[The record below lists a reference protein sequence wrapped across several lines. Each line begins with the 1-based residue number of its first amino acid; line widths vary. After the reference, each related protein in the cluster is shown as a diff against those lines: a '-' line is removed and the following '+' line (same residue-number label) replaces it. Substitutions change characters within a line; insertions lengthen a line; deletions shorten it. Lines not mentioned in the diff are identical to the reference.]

1 MNALTTGGLE
11 GRTALFV
18 GAGSTGGIGFATA
31 TAMAAAGARVAIADM
46 ASTDVMSLGAEPP
59 GEGHTAHTV
68 DVTDRPS
75 VDRLV
80 AEVGATHGTIHAL
93 VNAAA
98 ILRTGAFLDADFADW
113 TKSFSVN
120 TDGAFHVAQAVA
132 RHMVAEGQGGR
143 IVLIA
148 SNAARIPRLN
158 NAAYSSSK
166 AAVIQLVRCMA
177 LELGRHGITVNA
189 LCPGS
194 TATTMLVDVQAKGD
208 PSRLDGIVKGS
219 IEQWRTGIPLERVAE
234 PADQAAMCVFLASD
248 GGRFVSPGAL
258 RRRCPDLLLL
268 TRVRPG
274 ASPRSTRS
282 ASATRRPRAFR
293 ASPIRACSSASS
305 PARWSIPRSSRRWRS
320 TVPPLWASTL
330 APRPATRQ

>member
-1 MNALTTGGLE
+1 MNALTTGDLS
-11 GRTALFV
+11 GRTALVV

-31 TAMAAAGARVAIADM
+31 TAMAAAGARVAIADRA
-46 ASTDVMSLGAEPP
+46 ASDVLSIVAELP
-59 GEGHTAHTV
+59 GEGHTGHTV

-80 AEVGATHGTIHAL
+80 AEVAEAQGAIHVL

-113 TKSFSVN
+113 AQSFRVN
-120 TDGAFHVAQAVA
+120 TDGTFHVAQAVA
-132 RHMVAEGQGGR
+132 QQMVAQGEGGR

-166 AAVIQLVRCMA
+166 AAVIQLMRCMA

-208 PSRLDGIVKGS
+208 PSRLDGIIKGS
-219 IEQWRTGIPLERVAE
+219 IEQWRTGIPLGKLAE

-248 GGRFVSPGAL
+248 GGRYVSGQALCVDGAQ
-258 RRRCPDLLLL
+258 
-268 TRVRPG
+268 TY
-274 ASPRSTRS
+274 
-282 ASATRRPRAFR
+282 FF
-293 ASPIRACSSASS
+293 
-305 PARWSIPRSSRRWRS
+305 
-320 TVPPLWASTL
+320 
-330 APRPATRQ
+330 

>member
-1 MNALTTGGLE
+1 MTALTTGDLQ
-11 GRTALFV
+11 GRTALVV

-46 ASTDVMSLGAEPP
+46 ASTEVMSIVAGLP
-59 GEGHTAHTV
+59 GEGHTAHAV
-68 DVTDRPS
+68 DVTDRAS

-80 AEVGATHGTIHAL
+80 AAASEAHGAIHAL

-98 ILRTGAFLDADFADW
+98 ILRTDAFLETDFADW
-113 TKSFSVN
+113 KKSFAVN

-132 RHMVAEGQGGR
+132 RHMVAGGQGGR

-177 LELGRHGITVNA
+177 LELGQHGITVNA

-219 IEQWRTGIPLERVAE
+219 IAQWRTGIPLGRVAE

-248 GGRFVSPGAL
+248 GGRFVSGQALCVDGAQ
-258 RRRCPDLLLL
+258 
-268 TRVRPG
+268 TY
-274 ASPRSTRS
+274 
-282 ASATRRPRAFR
+282 FF
-293 ASPIRACSSASS
+293 
-305 PARWSIPRSSRRWRS
+305 
-320 TVPPLWASTL
+320 
-330 APRPATRQ
+330 

>member
-1 MNALTTGGLE
+1 MNALTTGDLE

-18 GAGSTGGIGFATA
+18 GAGSTGGIGLATA

-46 ASTDVMSLGAEPP
+46 ASTNVMSLGAEPP

-80 AEVGATHGTIHAL
+80 AGAQGAIHAL

-98 ILRTGAFLDADFADW
+98 ILRTGAFLDADFDDW
-113 TKSFSVN
+113 TQSFSVN

-166 AAVIQLVRCMA
+166 AAVIQLVRCMT
-177 LELGRHGITVNA
+177 LELGAHGITVNA
-189 LCPGS
+189 LCPSS
-194 TATTMLVDVQAKGD
+194 TATTMLVDVQAKVD

-219 IEQWRTGIPLERVAE
+219 IEQWRTGISLGRVAE